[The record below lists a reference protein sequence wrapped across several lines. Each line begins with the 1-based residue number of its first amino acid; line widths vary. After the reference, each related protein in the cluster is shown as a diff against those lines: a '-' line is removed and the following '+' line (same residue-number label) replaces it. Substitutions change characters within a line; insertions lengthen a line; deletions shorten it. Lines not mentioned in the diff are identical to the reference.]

1 MWQANIAHFLFP
13 DEKFNH
19 PSITCQTFA
28 FISMAKAR
36 KEQFED
42 QLRDLQKDI
51 SSLSHKLAIPPTS
64 INSHSYAN
72 RGQKALQMQV
82 LSA

>member
-1 MWQANIAHFLFP
+1 
-13 DEKFNH
+13 
-19 PSITCQTFA
+19 
-28 FISMAKAR
+28 MAKAR

-64 INSHSYAN
+64 INSHSYSS
-72 RGQKALQMQV
+72 RGTSNTIKRFQNQCTYNI
-82 LSA
+82 